1 MSVTADLK
9 ILYHL
14 AFSPIRGE
22 THAARLN
29 SFYRGQ
35 APQYDA
41 FRQRLLPGRDELVR
55 LLDLPAGGVWVD
67 MGGGT
72 GANLEFAADRL
83 AGLSRAYVVDLCPP
97 LLEIAGTRIR
107 NKGWTNVS
115 TVAADATTF
124 TPPEPA
130 DVVTFSYSLTMIP
143 DWFEAIDHASRL
155 LKPGGS
161 IGVVDFHVSRK
172 HREPGRDHHGWL
184 TRSLLPLWFGNDN
197 VFLSA
202 DHLTYLARRFQPIA
216 LAERRTR
223 LPYLPFVRAPYY
235 LFIGRKE

>member
-9 ILYHL
+9 VLYHL

-22 THAARLN
+22 SHAARLN
-29 SFYRGQ
+29 SFYRRQ
-35 APQYDA
+35 ASQYDA

-55 LLDLPAGGVWVD
+55 LLDLPEGGVWVD

-83 AGLSRAYVVDLCPP
+83 GGLSRAYVVDLCAP
-97 LLEIAGTRIR
+97 LLDIAATRIR
-107 NKGWTNVS
+107 KKGWTNVS

-130 DVVTFSYSLTMIP
+130 DLVTFSYSLTMIP

-172 HREPGRDHHGWL
+172 YREPWRNHHGWP
-184 TRSLLPLWFGNDN
+184 TRSLLPLWFGSDN

-202 DHLTYLARRFQPIA
+202 DHLSYLARRFQPIA

-235 LFIGRKE
+235 VFIGRKE

>member
-14 AFSPIRGE
+14 AFSPIRGD

-55 LLDLPAGGVWVD
+55 LLDLPEGGVWVD

-83 AGLSRAYVVDLCPP
+83 ARLSRAYVVDLCAP

-107 NKGWTNVS
+107 NRGWTNVS

-124 TPPEPA
+124 SPPEPA

-172 HREPGRDHHGWL
+172 HRERGRAHHGWL
-184 TRSLLPLWFGNDN
+184 TRSLLPLWFGSDN

-202 DHLTYLARRFQPIA
+202 DHLPYLAQRFQPIA

-223 LPYLPFVRAPYY
+223 LPYLPFVFAPYY
-235 LFIGRKE
+235 VFIGRKE